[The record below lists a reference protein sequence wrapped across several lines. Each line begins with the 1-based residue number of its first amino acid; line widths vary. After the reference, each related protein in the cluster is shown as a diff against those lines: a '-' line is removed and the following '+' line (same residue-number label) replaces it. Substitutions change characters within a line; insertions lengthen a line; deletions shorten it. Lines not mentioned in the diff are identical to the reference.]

1 MVIKLSKYYEE
12 ELSFGKFN
20 DIDDNNLNE
29 YVIFHTRKSPLKG
42 VEKEDLIL
50 GINYNNLAG
59 YLKGASFGKLDLEF
73 IMYNGLHNKIK
84 EAFSLNEDVFP
95 LNKLELEKLIVDSK
109 LPNHLKI
116 KNIK

>member
-1 MVIKLSKYYEE
+1 LSKYYEE
-12 ELSFGKFN
+12 ELSFGKFK
-20 DIDDNNLNE
+20 DIKDNNLNE

-42 VEKEDLIL
+42 IEKEDLIL
-50 GINYNNLAG
+50 GIDYSNLAG

-84 EAFSLNEDVFP
+84 EAFNLDVFP
-95 LNKLELEKLIVDSK
+95 LNKLELEKLIGDSK